1 MICCSHY
8 NTAQGACQEVDEN
21 SLANAVF
28 FKCRHPRAK
37 HVEKG
42 REEFSFFAKLGL
54 TNPFF
59 CVILSRRN
67 TESRKNAGMAELADA
82 RDLKSR
88 ET

>member
-1 MICCSHY
+1 MLCCSHY
-8 NTAQGACQEVDEN
+8 NTARGGLSRSSRKLSRKCG
-21 SLANAVF
+21 F
-28 FKCRHPRAK
+28 FQTALPRAK
-37 HVEKG
+37 RVEKG

-54 TNPFF
+54 TNLFF